1 MSDLVRVL
9 SQIELCYLLQYI
21 PSGFNL
27 TQKNSLY
34 PTTKRSIPH
43 VKYGE
48 NNYSYQTLIHF
59 WSVEHKVVTNVL
71 YRLKVLDI
79 PRANIDQIRD
89 LLPPSIFYHCRKWNL
104 KYLSLNTDNLSIY
117 YVDMFKEK
125 LLRISNHWS
134 YVAFSQQHSTKIWIR
149 GCWWE
154 LHGKRAAKPYTLPHF
169 GDIYAG
175 QVEFSQI
182 QPVHK

>member
-1 MSDLVRVL
+1 M
-9 SQIELCYLLQYI
+9 
-21 PSGFNL
+21 
-27 TQKNSLY
+27 
-34 PTTKRSIPH
+34 
-43 VKYGE
+43 KYDE

-59 WSVEHKVVTNVL
+59 WSVEHKVVINVL
-71 YRLKVLDI
+71 YRVNYSYLKEGVSSCYRVHGLATMACSRHSSLTWRKGLLCTIILKVLDI
-79 PRANIDQIRD
+79 PSANIDQIRD

-134 YVAFSQQHSTKIWIR
+134 YVAFSQQHSTKMWIR